1 MTLDDDSS
9 ASGVRQRKPHG
20 GTSSDRP
27 SSPEA
32 LAEEAVA
39 SAFSAPKDEQS
50 RTKETFQH
58 AARSLGRTQSWHA
71 RAADHVARKRI
82 YSIMAGVIIGV
93 AAVIN
98 FQRFYLEKPL
108 ISEDSLLMVREM
120 FDNFNWSVNVKE
132 ELMAAFDNRPPLMG
146 AAEIRPGV
154 QLFQENVTANSPVVL
169 VPGFTSTGL
178 EIWNGSECSK
188 AYFRQ
193 RMWGTSRMLQQFMM
207 NQKCW
212 LEHMMLNR
220 SSGMDPDGIKL
231 RAAKGLEAADYLIG
245 GFWVW
250 GKMVENLAEIGYD
263 SNNLY
268 MAAYDWRL
276 MPHLLEK
283 RDGYFTKLKYT
294 IEMAR
299 MSAGGHK
306 VMLVTHSYAT
316 QVFFHFLK
324 WVESENGGKG
334 GDQWVETNLESFV
347 NIAGPTLGVV
357 KTISA
362 LMSGE
367 MKDTAELGGLS
378 KFLGYFFSVSA
389 RTQLAR
395 SWSSV
400 FSMMPIG
407 GDRIWGTAD
416 SAPDDVVAASPL
428 STGKN
433 STIDPRKV
441 KEHVARYGSNGH
453 VVRFVNTSHENV
465 TIGGVQKMLGK
476 LDPYLDQFRSW
487 LSTGIAEDLSLPE
500 YDQSKYWTNPLEAA
514 LPKAPSLKVF
524 CFYGVGKPVER
535 GYTYGDNPPDEDNAT
550 VNGKRVAPYV
560 FNTDT
565 DDLPYIKGGLRYSD
579 GDGTVPLIS
588 LGLMCASGWRTKKF
602 NPGNVDVRVREYR
615 HNPVSM
621 LFDARGGPETADHV
635 DIMGNH
641 GLIRDVLLV
650 AARAYDRV
658 PENITSSIMEIAER
672 VGEL

>member
-1 MTLDDDSS
+1 MTLDGASS
-9 ASGVRQRKPHG
+9 ASGVRQRKSHVAGPSG
-20 GTSSDRP
+20 GP
-27 SSPEA
+27 SSA
-32 LAEEAVA
+32 TADIVA
-39 SAFSAPKDEQS
+39 NAFTAAKHEDPQAK
-50 RTKETFQH
+50 KKFQQ

-71 RAADHVARKRI
+71 RVADHLAKKRI
-82 YSIMAGVIIGV
+82 YSILAGVIIGV
-93 AAVIN
+93 AAVIG
-98 FQRFYLEKPL
+98 FQSLYLEQPL
-108 ISEDSLLMVREM
+108 ISEDSLLKVREM
-120 FDNFNWSVNVKE
+120 FDNFNWSVNVRE
-132 ELMAAFDNRPPLMG
+132 ELLAAFDNRPALLG
-146 AAEIRPGV
+146 AAEKRPGL
-154 QLFQENVTANSPVVL
+154 QLFQEQNVTAYSPVVL
-169 VPGFTSTGL
+169 LPGFTSTGL
-178 EIWNGSECSK
+178 EIWNGSDCSK

-220 SSGMDPDGIKL
+220 TSGMDPGGIKL

-276 MPHLLEK
+276 MPHLLEV

-294 IEMAR
+294 IEMAKK
-299 MSAGGHK
+299 SAGGRK

-324 WVESENGGKG
+324 WVESENGGQG
-334 GDQWVETNLESFV
+334 GDQWVENNVEAFV
-347 NIAGPTLGVV
+347 NIAGPTLGAV

-400 FSMMPIG
+400 FSMLPIG
-407 GDRIWGTAD
+407 GDRVWGTAD

-428 STGKN
+428 STGEN
-433 STIDPRKV
+433 STVDPKKV
-441 KEHVARYGSNGH
+441 KEHVGRFGSTGQ
-453 VVRFVNTSHENV
+453 VVRFVNNTHENI
-465 TIGGVQKMLGK
+465 TAGGVQKL
-476 LDPYLDQFRSW
+476 LAEIDPYLETFRAS
-487 LSTGIAEDLSLPE
+487 LSTGIAEDPSLPE

-535 GYTYGDNPPDEDNAT
+535 GYTYGENPPMEDNVV

-560 FNTDT
+560 FNTDV
-565 DDLPYIKGGLRYSD
+565 DDLPYVKDGLRYSD
-579 GDGTVPLIS
+579 GDGTVPLVS
-588 LGLMCASGWRTKKF
+588 LGLMCASGWRTKKY
-602 NPGNVDVRVREYR
+602 NPGGVDVRVREYR

-621 LFDARGGPETADHV
+621 LYDARGGPETADHV

-641 GLIRDVLLV
+641 ALIRDVLLV

-658 PENITSSIMEIAER
+658 PENITSSIMDIAGR

>member
-1 MTLDDDSS
+1 MTPLPSI
-9 ASGVRQRKPHG
+9 RQRKSHRV
-20 GTSSDRP
+20 SSSFNP
-27 SSPEA
+27 A
-32 LAEEAVA
+32 LKATEKSGSTTTHDDSQATRTFQEEER
-39 SAFSAPKDEQS
+39 SLD
-50 RTKETFQH
+50 RTK
-58 AARSLGRTQSWHA
+58 SWHA
-71 RAADHVARKRI
+71 QAAVHLAKKRI
-82 YSIMAGVIIGV
+82 YSILAGVIIGIV
-93 AAVIN
+93 AVIS
-98 FQRFYLEKPL
+98 FQSYYLETSL
-108 ISEDSLLMVREM
+108 LTEDSLLRVRAL
-120 FDNFNWSVNVKE
+120 FDNFNWSVNVRE
-132 ELMAAFDNRPPLMG
+132 ELLAAFEHRPVLLG
-146 AAEIRPGV
+146 AVEKRPGL
-154 QLFQENVTANSPVVL
+154 QMFQEENVTANSPVIL
-169 VPGFTSTGL
+169 LPGFTSTGL

-231 RAAKGLEAADYLIG
+231 RAAKGLEAADFLIG
-245 GFWVW
+245 GYWVW

-263 SNNLY
+263 SNHLY

-299 MSAGGHK
+299 MSSEGRK
-306 VMLVTHSYAT
+306 VMLVTHSYAQ
-316 QVFFHFLK
+316 QVFLYFLK
-324 WVESENGGKG
+324 WVESDNGGKG
-334 GDQWVETNLESFV
+334 GDQWVENNVEAFV
-347 NIAGPTLGVV
+347 NIAGPTLGTV

-400 FSMMPIG
+400 FTMLPIG

-428 STGKN
+428 LTGKN
-433 STIDPRKV
+433 STVDSKKV
-441 KEHVARYGSNGH
+441 KEHVKRFGSHGQII
-453 VVRFVNTSHENV
+453 RFVNATHENITAGNV
-465 TIGGVQKMLGK
+465 HELLGT
-476 LDPYLDQFRSW
+476 LDPYLDTFNSW
-487 LSTGIAEDLSLPE
+487 FSTGIAEDPSLPE
-500 YDQSKYWTNPLEAA
+500 YDQSKYWANPLETT

-535 GYTYGDNPPDEDNAT
+535 GYTYGGNPPQDANAT

-560 FNTDT
+560 FNTEIH
-565 DDLPYIKGGLRYSD
+565 DLPYVKDGIRYSD
-579 GDGTVPLIS
+579 GDGTVPLVS
-588 LGLMCASGWRTKKF
+588 LGLMCASGWQTQKY
-602 NPGNVDVRVREYR
+602 NPGRVDVRVREYG

-641 GLIRDVLLV
+641 ALIRDVLLV

-658 PENITSSIMEIAER
+658 PNNITSNIMEIAER

>member
-1 MTLDDDSS
+1 MTLDDGSS

-20 GTSSDRP
+20 QTSSDSP
-27 SSPEA
+27 SLS
-32 LAEEAVA
+32 EAVA
-39 SAFSAPKDEQS
+39 KHEAK
-50 RTKETFQH
+50 KTFQQ
-58 AARSLGRTQSWHA
+58 AARSLARTQSWHA
-71 RAADHVARKRI
+71 RAADHLAKKRI
-82 YSIMAGVIIGV
+82 YSILAGVLIGV
-93 AAVIN
+93 VAVIS
-98 FQRFYLEKPL
+98 FQSFYLEKLL
-108 ISEDSLLMVREM
+108 ISEDSLLKVREM
-120 FDNFNWSVNVKE
+120 FDNFNWSVNVRE
-132 ELMAAFDNRPPLMG
+132 ELLAAFDNRPALLG
-146 AAEIRPGV
+146 VAEKRPGL
-154 QLFQENVTANSPVVL
+154 QLFQEENVTAYSPVVL

-220 SSGMDPDGIKL
+220 TSGMDPDGIKL

-299 MSAGGHK
+299 MSAGGRK

-324 WVESENGGKG
+324 WVESDNGGKG
-334 GDQWVETNLESFV
+334 GDQWVENNVEAFV
-347 NIAGPTLGVV
+347 NIAGPTLGAV

-400 FSMMPIG
+400 FSMLPIG

-428 STGKN
+428 ATGEN
-433 STIDPRKV
+433 STVDPKKV
-441 KEHVARYGSNGH
+441 KEHVERFGSSGQ
-453 VVRFVNTSHENV
+453 VVRFVNTTHENV
-465 TIGGVQKMLGK
+465 TAAGVQKLLGE
-476 LDPYLDQFRSW
+476 LDPYLETFRSW
-487 LSTGIAEDLSLPE
+487 LSTGIAEDPSLPE
-500 YDQSKYWTNPLEAA
+500 YDQFKYWTNPLEAA

-535 GYTYGDNPPDEDNAT
+535 GYSYGENPPQEDNVT
-550 VNGKRVAPYV
+550 VNGQRVAPYV
-560 FNTDT
+560 FNTDIQ
-565 DDLPYIKGGLRYSD
+565 DLPYIKDGIRYTD
-579 GDGTVPLIS
+579 GDGTIPLVS
-588 LGLMCASGWRTKKF
+588 LGLMCASGWRTGKY
-602 NPGNVDVRVREYR
+602 NPGGVDVRVREYR

>member
-32 LAEEAVA
+32 LAEEA
-39 SAFSAPKDEQS
+39 
-50 RTKETFQH
+50 ETFQH

-514 LPKAPSLKVF
+514 LPKAPSLNVF

>member
-1 MTLDDDSS
+1 MTVTASS
-9 ASGVRQRKPHG
+9 VRKRKPHG
-20 GTSSDRP
+20 QSTRDKSPPTSSA
-27 SSPEA
+27 SSPSAAKGA
-32 LAEEAVA
+32 LDAATRREHE
-39 SAFSAPKDEQS
+39 SEQKFERATES
-50 RTKETFQH
+50 LHRTE
-58 AARSLGRTQSWHA
+58 SWHA
-71 RAADHVARKRI
+71 RAAAQLARKRI
-82 YSIMAGVIIGV
+82 FSILGGIVIGV
-93 AAVIN
+93 AAVIGV
-98 FQRFYLEKPL
+98 QSYYLETPL
-108 ISEDSLLMVREM
+108 ITEHSLLKVREL
-120 FDNFNWSVNVKE
+120 FDNFNWSVNVRE
-132 ELMAAFDNRPPLMG
+132 ELLAAFDHRPSLLGP
-146 AAEIRPGV
+146 AEVRPGL
-154 QLFQENVTANSPVVL
+154 QLFQDENITARSPVVL
-169 VPGFTSTGL
+169 LPGFTSTGL
-178 EIWNGSECSK
+178 EIWNGSACSK

-207 NQKCW
+207 NQRCW

-220 SSGMDPDGIKL
+220 STGTDPDGIKL

-283 RDGYFTKLKYT
+283 RDAYFTKLKYT

-299 MSAGGHK
+299 ASSSGQK
-306 VMLVTHSYAT
+306 VMLVTHSYAM

-324 WVESENGGKG
+324 WVESDRGGQG
-334 GDQWVETNLESFV
+334 GDQWVEQNIEAFV

-378 KFLGYFFSVSA
+378 KFLGYFFSVPA
-389 RTQLAR
+389 RAQLAR

-400 FSMMPIG
+400 FAMLPMG
-407 GDRIWGTAD
+407 GDRIWGTVN
-416 SAPDDVVAASPL
+416 SAPDDIVSASPL

-433 STIDPRKV
+433 STVDPQKV
-441 KEHVARYGSNGH
+441 EEHVERYGSGGQI
-453 VVRFVNTSHENV
+453 VRFINATHENITAGDV
-465 TIGGVQKMLGK
+465 HHLLGE
-476 LDPYLDQFRSW
+476 LDPYLATFSSW
-487 LSTGIAEDLSLPE
+487 FSTGIADDPSLPE
-500 YDQSKYWTNPLEAA
+500 YDQAKYWTNPLETT
-514 LPKAPSLKVF
+514 LPKAPSLKIF
-524 CFYGVGKPVER
+524 CFYGVGKPAER
-535 GYTYGDNPPDEDNAT
+535 GYSYGDNPLQEESVY

-560 FNTDT
+560 FNTEIS
-565 DDLPYIKGGLRYSD
+565 DLPYIKGGIRYTD
-579 GDGTVPLIS
+579 GDGTVPLVS
-588 LGLMCASGWRTKKF
+588 LGLMCASGWRTRKF
-602 NPGNVDVRVREYR
+602 NPGGVHVRVREYS

-641 GLIRDVLLV
+641 ALIRDVLLV

-672 VGEL
+672 IGEL

>member
-1 MTLDDDSS
+1 MTLDDAS
-9 ASGVRQRKPHG
+9 SGVRQRKPHDHTSSD
-20 GTSSDRP
+20 GTSSP
-27 SSPEA
+27 KA
-32 LAEEAVA
+32 LAKEAVT
-39 SAFSAPKDEQS
+39 SAFSASKDEQFEA
-50 RTKETFQH
+50 KKTFQQ
-58 AARSLGRTQSWHA
+58 AARSLGRTQSWHG
-71 RAADHVARKRI
+71 RAADHLARKRI
-82 YSIMAGVIIGV
+82 YSILAGVIIGV

-120 FDNFNWSVNVKE
+120 FDNFNWSGNVRE
-132 ELMAAFDNRPPLMG
+132 ELLAAFDNRPSLLG
-146 AAEIRPGV
+146 AAEKRPGV
-154 QLFQENVTANSPVVL
+154 QLFQEENVTAYSPVVL

-299 MSAGGHK
+299 MSAGGRK

-324 WVESENGGKG
+324 WVESGNGGKG
-334 GDQWVETNLESFV
+334 GDQWVENNLESFV

-407 GDRIWGTAD
+407 GDCIWGTAD
-416 SAPDDVVAASPL
+416 SAPDDVAAASPL
-428 STGKN
+428 TTGKN
-433 STIDPRKV
+433 STMDPKKV
-441 KEHVARYGSNGH
+441 KEHVERFGTSGQ

-465 TIGGVQKMLGK
+465 TVGGVQKLLGK
-476 LDPYLDQFRSW
+476 LDPYLDTFRSW
-487 LSTGIAEDLSLPE
+487 LSTGIAEDPSLPE

-524 CFYGVGKPVER
+524 CFYGVGKPAER
-535 GYTYGDNPPDEDNAT
+535 GYTYGDNPPDEDNVL

-560 FNTDT
+560 FNTDI

-588 LGLMCASGWRTKKF
+588 LGLMCASGWRTDKF
-602 NPGNVDVRVREYR
+602 NPGHVDVRVREYR

-641 GLIRDVLLV
+641 ALIRDVLLV